1 MKIQCQELSQPMSSY
16 ELLARE
22 DPEGPQTIKAIA
34 TVVGCIPEIGGENL
48 LLKIPHALTPGME
61 KLS

>member
-1 MKIQCQELSQPMSSY
+1 MSSY

>member
-22 DPEGPQTIKAIA
+22 DPEGPQTIKAIDIA
-34 TVVGCIPEIGGENL
+34 VSSMPELDSKLL
-48 LLKIPHALTPGME
+48 LLKTAEIMLE
-61 KLS
+61 LN